1 MTSSDKR
8 SSVDKYKL
16 KQQIQQLK
24 NLSSFNQSTSL
35 VTLYIPP
42 GTQLSDIANLL
53 REEYGTAA
61 NIKDKNTGKAVQ
73 AAIQSILGR
82 LKLLKNTDN
91 GLVIFC
97 GQTEDG
103 MKFYAIEPPEPVT
116 IKQYICDNIFH
127 TEHLEDMLEEKDAY
141 GLVVIDRG
149 GATFA
154 VIKGNHLEIIH
165 DKDSF
170 VPSKHRQGG
179 QSAQRF
185 ERGLELMAN
194 EWFNRMAELANKI
207 FLESHPVKGIIV
219 GGPAMG
225 KEQFI
230 NSPRL
235 DYRVKKLII
244 GTEDV
249 GYTGIQGIKELLEKA
264 APKLKELRYI
274 EEKKLV
280 QEFLT
285 HLAKDDGKAT
295 YGEKEVKE
303 ALQAAA
309 AEVVLVSE
317 AVDHYEVTIKCQ
329 ACGHSF
335 KDTVKA
341 SEIVDYEIKLK
352 ESKCPKCGEERLE
365 IVERIDLVEQL
376 DEMAKQTG
384 ARVEIISTDHDE
396 GKMLLDAFG
405 GIAAILRYDFRP

>member
-1 MTSSDKR
+1 MSPDDKR
-8 SSVDKYKL
+8 SSVEKYRL
-16 KQQIQQLK
+16 KQQIQHLK
-24 NLSSFNQSTSL
+24 NKSSFNQSTSL

-82 LKLLKNTDN
+82 LKLLHNTEN

-103 MKFYAIEPPEPVT
+103 MEFHAIKPPEPVT
-116 IKQYICDNIFH
+116 IKQYVCDNIFH

-154 VIKGNHLEIIH
+154 VVRGNHLEIVH

-207 FLESHPVKGIIV
+207 FLETHPVKGIIV

-225 KEQFI
+225 KEQFV
-230 NSPRL
+230 NSLRL
-235 DYRVKKLII
+235 DYRIKKMII

-264 APKLKELRYI
+264 APKLQELRYI

-303 ALQAAA
+303 ALLAAA
-309 AEVVLVSE
+309 ADVVLVSE
-317 AVDHYEVTIKCQ
+317 AVDHYEVTVECQ

-335 KDTVKA
+335 KETVKA
-341 SEIVDYEIKLK
+341 SEIIEYEIKLK
-352 ESKCPKCGEERLE
+352 ERKCPKCGEQRLE
-365 IVERIDLVEQL
+365 IVEKIDLVEQL
-376 DEMAKQTG
+376 DEMAQQTG

-396 GKMLLDAFG
+396 GKMLMDAFG
-405 GIAAILRYDFRP
+405 GIAAILRYDFRG